1 MSKKNKTYY
10 EETVTS
16 LIEKYKKY
24 VEQCLN
30 IVGDSIDEKISD
42 DKLHNVLKAKRQA
55 AEDAKWAAKEIDSLE
70 KELAGEVVEQD
81 IKTRSKDVGYAEMM
95 AK

>member
-1 MSKKNKTYY
+1 MGKPKKTYY
-10 EETVTS
+10 NETLVA

-24 VEQCLN
+24 VKQCLD
-30 IVGDSIDEKISD
+30 IVGDSIDDKITD
-42 DKLHNVLKAKRQA
+42 DKLFNVLKAKRQA

-70 KELAGEVVEQD
+70 KELSGEVTEEEV
-81 IKTRSKDVGYAEMM
+81 KKDSSVGYAEMM